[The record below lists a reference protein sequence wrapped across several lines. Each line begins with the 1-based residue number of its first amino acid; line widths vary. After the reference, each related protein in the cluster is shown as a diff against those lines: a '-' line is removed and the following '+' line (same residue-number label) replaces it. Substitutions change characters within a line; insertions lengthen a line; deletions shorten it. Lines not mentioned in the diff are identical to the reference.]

1 MRKMKMPHIDKDKV
15 RSFIAENKTT
25 IAVVGGVAAGIAVIS
40 ILGKERSKQ
49 LLSSL
54 GSSVKDISGSIVKDF
69 GSFKDLLSPLLSKIP
84 TQGL

>member
-1 MRKMKMPHIDKDKV
+1 MKMSKINFDKDKV

-25 IAVVGGVAAGIAVIS
+25 IAVVGGVAAGLAVIG

-49 LLSSL
+49 LLGSL
-54 GSSVKDISGSIVKDF
+54 GLSLKDISGSILKDF
-69 GSFKDLLSPLLSKIP
+69 GSVKDLLSPLLSKIP

>member
-1 MRKMKMPHIDKDKV
+1 
-15 RSFIAENKTT
+15 
-25 IAVVGGVAAGIAVIS
+25 VIS

-69 GSFKDLLSPLLSKIP
+69 GSVKDLLSPLLSKIP